1 MQNEDKF
8 HAKIKYSYLPRAR
21 DINALFDPPDKF
33 MASNTPVDSSTMSP
47 LLTVTN
53 AASSLVLI
61 GL

>member
-1 MQNEDKF
+1 MQNRGKH
-8 HAKIKYSYLPRAR
+8 HARIRFGYLPRTR
-21 DINALFDPPDKF
+21 DINALFDPPDKS

-53 AASSLVLI
+53 AASSLVLF